1 MAPEWA
7 VSADNCTLS
16 NLLALRAEI
25 REASAAFTQER
36 HIHYIHYPLV
46 SSGHLRFVAPDHLE
60 MIVDS
65 PEAESFI
72 FDDGVLSFN
81 KPGEEAT
88 DQISVDS
95 NSLLSAMFSGL
106 IGTLSGNEQELKR
119 VFFVKFDAAECNW
132 RMSLTPKSKR
142 VLEKVLTI
150 ELKGSEQHIRE
161 VNISQTNGDYSTLRI
176 AEHQ

>member
-1 MAPEWA
+1 MRSSSSDIVACRPTIGLISLTSGATEMALRSLSVVALILAMMAPEWA

-81 KPGEEAT
+81 KP
-88 DQISVDS
+88 
-95 NSLLSAMFSGL
+95 
-106 IGTLSGNEQELKR
+106 
-119 VFFVKFDAAECNW
+119 
-132 RMSLTPKSKR
+132 
-142 VLEKVLTI
+142 
-150 ELKGSEQHIRE
+150 
-161 VNISQTNGDYSTLRI
+161 
-176 AEHQ
+176 